1 MYAGYEFIL
10 YIGEKRQ
17 ENKGNSTIITIG
29 R

>member
-17 ENKGNSTIITIG
+17 KNIGKSTIITIG